1 MRRSTRALAALA
13 VAVTALGLAAPAQ
26 AGTSPVLAFTSSPS
40 PAFGSVAVGSSLD
53 RTFTL
58 TNTGGSASAA
68 ITASVAPTG
77 AFTIPT
83 GGNKCTGVS
92 LGPKKTCTITV
103 RYTPAAA
110 GASDS
115 ATLTASAKKPTQPA
129 VLTLTGSSPT
139 ALSTGCAD
147 IQSNGYADEVPPLE
161 LMNAGETVTLTVPG
175 TGGSGSMFVYP
186 TDGTPDL
193 QTPRAFY
200 PDVATYTIPT
210 DGFYRWGFS
219 VSADVPPLTW
229 YWSCSAA

>member
-1 MRRSTRALAALA
+1 MRRSTRALATLA

-147 IQSNGYADEVPPLE
+147 IQSNGYANDGLPDES
-161 LMNAGETVTLTVPG
+161 MRAGETVTLLSGPG
-175 TGGSGSMFVYP
+175 TVSTVIVVHLP
-186 TDGTPDL
+186 DGTDL
-193 QTPRAFY
+193 QTPVAFY

-210 DGFYRWGFS
+210 DGTYGWGFS
-219 VSADVPPLTW
+219 IIGEFPITW
-229 YWSCSAA
+229 SWSCSAA